1 MVITYICAMKIED
14 LHKIKFTSE
23 QQKAVIN
30 IRITSN
36 TIGAIQ
42 NNFMADFGLSMAQ
55 FNVLRILRGA
65 KTQLSIH
72 VVKERMIE
80 VSPNTTRLIDK
91 LIDKDLVSRV
101 RCENDKRIVFVEI
114 TKSGLDL
121 LSKIDD
127 RLENDKFA
135 TTGLTDTEAVQLNN
149 LLNKLRNE
157 WLK

>member
-1 MVITYICAMKIED
+1 MKIED